1 MPQDWYKI
9 SQPADKHFSSNQ
21 WIAIGRKFMMLTLG
35 RRIPDVAL
43 FCNDDHSTT
52 YDYYFS
58 PAAAAIAQELIAR
71 YAGTRCESPIGVVAV
86 SPLVSTHGWESIFFR
101 NSSK

>member
-1 MPQDWYKI
+1 VAHDWYKI
-9 SQPADKHFSSNQ
+9 SQPSDKFSAAQ
-21 WIAIGRKFMMLTLG
+21 WDAIGGEFMALTLG
-35 RRIPDVAL
+35 RRTPDVVL

-71 YAGTRCESPIGVVAV
+71 YAGTRCESPIGVVDV
-86 SPLVSTHGWESIFFR
+86 SPVISTLGWESVFVRGPSI
-101 NSSK
+101 

>member
-9 SQPADKHFSSNQ
+9 SQSADKHFSSNQ
-21 WIAIGRKFMMLTLG
+21 WNAIGREFMMLTLG
-35 RRIPDVAL
+35 RRTPDVAL

-58 PAAAAIAQELIAR
+58 PSAAVIAKDLIAR
-71 YAGTRCESPIGVVAV
+71 YAGTRCDSPMGVIAV
-86 SPLVSTHGWESIFFR
+86 SPIVSTHGWESVFLK
-101 NSSK
+101 SSK